1 MINAIESYNINNRN
15 NISISPKNTQT
26 NSVRQTQ
33 NAVKSVTQ
41 LVYESLSMLTVASEK
56 GLSKEGLTNF
66 KQLLE
71 NENMTDKNAYK
82 LVGTLLDRF
91 NALSSDGDYITSS
104 DLTTAVTYSVSQSLS
119 NSNVMNSLIQDGK
132 LKISSEIADLYG
144 METAKTIAIAQFL
157 DSLSDET
164 VSKLLEGMK
173 NAQAKSSV
181 KSDDYYGNRYTNDDY
196 QTVNFKI
203 KNNSVDIRV

>member
-181 KSDDYYGNRYTNDDY
+181 KSDDYYGNRYTKDDY

>member
-181 KSDDYYGNRYTNDDY
+181 KSDDYYGNRYTKDDY
-196 QTVNFKI
+196 QTVNFKL

>member
-1 MINAIESYNINNRN
+1 
-15 NISISPKNTQT
+15 
-26 NSVRQTQ
+26 
-33 NAVKSVTQ
+33 
-41 LVYESLSMLTVASEK
+41 
-56 GLSKEGLTNF
+56 
-66 KQLLE
+66 
-71 NENMTDKNAYK
+71 
-82 LVGTLLDRF
+82 
-91 NALSSDGDYITSS
+91 
-104 DLTTAVTYSVSQSLS
+104 
-119 NSNVMNSLIQDGK
+119 MNSLIQDGK

>member
-144 METAKTIAIAQFL
+144 METAKTIAIVQFL

-181 KSDDYYGNRYTNDDY
+181 KSDDYYGNRYTKDDY

>member
-119 NSNVMNSLIQDGK
+119 NNNVMNSLIQDGK

>member
-26 NSVRQTQ
+26 DSVRQTQ

>member
-26 NSVRQTQ
+26 DSVRQTQ

-173 NAQAKSSV
+173 NAQAKSSI

-196 QTVNFKI
+196 QTVNFKL

>member
-144 METAKTIAIAQFL
+144 METAKTIAIVQFL

>member
-104 DLTTAVTYSVSQSLS
+104 DLTTAVTYSVSQSLL

-181 KSDDYYGNRYTNDDY
+181 KSDDYYGNRYTKDDY
-196 QTVNFKI
+196 QTVNFKL

>member
-144 METAKTIAIAQFL
+144 METAKTIAIVQFL

-181 KSDDYYGNRYTNDDY
+181 KSDDYYGHRYTNDDY